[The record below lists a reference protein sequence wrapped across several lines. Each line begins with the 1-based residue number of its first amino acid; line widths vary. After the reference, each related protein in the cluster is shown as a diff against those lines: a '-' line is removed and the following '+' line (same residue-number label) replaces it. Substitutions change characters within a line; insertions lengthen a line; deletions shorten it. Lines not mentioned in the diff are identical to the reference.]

1 MRTSLLGI
9 VGLAAASG
17 MLLAAGASAQATAPS
32 ADASKPEGKAKVVF
46 QYSQPVPLKNCLEQT
61 GILIDGVPVYQI
73 FQWHVW

>member
-9 VGLAAASG
+9 VGLAAVSG

-46 QYSQPVPLKNCLEQT
+46 YCGRPAPLKT
-61 GILIDGVPVYQI
+61 
-73 FQWHVW
+73 F